1 MTMDKTD
8 KTETSMT
15 YEIVTITPEEFDEFS
30 MHHPQGNFQQSLGMV
45 NVAKHHADAFDF
57 VGVRREGALMA
68 ACSIA
73 YERGGFG
80 ERGYIWLGP
89 LCDAHD
95 EGLLATMTD
104 GIRRSARR
112 HHAVSVICWPNLVY
126 QQRDSQGEPD
136 GMPDDASLKA
146 YESLGWRHAG
156 FTRGYGAVVNRWV
169 YVKDLTGL
177 GDGPALMKSFDK
189 RTQWSVKRS
198 LSMGV
203 RVRELGIDELDV
215 FEKIETATAERR
227 HFRGRGLEYF
237 RQFKQAFGDKSHFMV
252 AEIHLDEY
260 LADMTA
266 KRDALKTKVEGL
278 QAKYDERPTTRIER
292 QLGEEGRNLA
302 AAEKRL
308 AEAAE
313 FAKDGDVLPA
323 AASLF
328 VEHPNEVVYLF
339 SGSVERYKPFYASAL
354 IQYEAM
360 LHLCVERG
368 VNRYNF
374 YGIDGIFDDP
384 DDEGRGVLEFKQGF
398 NGNVEELL
406 GEFTLPVDKLRFGVS
421 ELAHKVLKR

>member
-1 MTMDKTD
+1 
-8 KTETSMT
+8 MT
-15 YEIVTITPEEFDEFS
+15 YEIVAISPEEFEAFS
-30 MHHPQGNFQQSLGMV
+30 VRHPQGNFQQSIGMM
-45 NVAKHHADAFDF
+45 NVAKQHADAFDF
-57 VGVRREGALMA
+57 VGVRRNGDLAA
-68 ACSIA
+68 ACCVA

-95 EGLLATMTD
+95 EMLLAKMTE
-104 GIRRSARR
+104 GVRRSARS
-112 HHAVSVICWPNLVY
+112 HQAVSVTCWPNLVY
-126 QQRDSQGEPD
+126 QRRDSQGTPD
-136 GMPDDASLKA
+136 GTPDDVSLKA

-169 YVKDLTGL
+169 YVKDLTGIT
-177 GDGPALMKSFDK
+177 DGPSLLKSFDK
-189 RTQWSVKRS
+189 RTQWSIKRS
-198 LSMGV
+198 MSMGV
-203 RVRELGIDELDV
+203 RVRELGIDELEM

-227 HFRGRGLEYF
+227 HFKGRGLEYF
-237 RQFKQAFGDKSHFMV
+237 RQFKQAFGDAAHFMV

-260 LADMTA
+260 LTDMSA
-266 KRDALKTKVEGL
+266 KRDALKAKVDGL

-292 QLGEEGRNLA
+292 QLGEESRNLA

-308 AEAAE
+308 DEASE
-313 FAKDGDVLPA
+313 YAKDGDVLPA

-368 VNRYNF
+368 VGRYNF

-384 DDEGRGVLEFKQGF
+384 NDEGRGVLEFKQGF
-398 NGNVEELL
+398 NGNVEELV
-406 GEFTLPVDKLRFGVS
+406 GQFTLPVDKLRFAVS
-421 ELAHKVLKR
+421 TWAHKLLNR